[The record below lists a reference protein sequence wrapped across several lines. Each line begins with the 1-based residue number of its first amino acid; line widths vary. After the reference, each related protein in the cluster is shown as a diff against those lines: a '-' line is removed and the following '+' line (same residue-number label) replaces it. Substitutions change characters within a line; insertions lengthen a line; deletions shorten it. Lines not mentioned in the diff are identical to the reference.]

1 MTEDEEYEVKAS
13 LEEKLDDLAEQSD
26 DFYVPIK
33 DRIIGVLCIVGGG
46 YVIQS
51 GGTVNAGYAVVP
63 MSFCLCCSVLLQSIS
78 RKK

>member
-1 MTEDEEYEVKAS
+1 MKT
-13 LEEKLDDLAEQSD
+13 L
-26 DFYVPIK
+26 
-33 DRIIGVLCIVGGG
+33 RILLLILTTVFAVLCIVGAG

-63 MSFCLCCSVLLQSIS
+63 MCLCLCCSVLLQSIS

>member
-1 MTEDEEYEVKAS
+1 MKILRTVLLILTTVFA
-13 LEEKLDDLAEQSD
+13 
-26 DFYVPIK
+26 
-33 DRIIGVLCIVGGG
+33 VLCIVGAG

-78 RKK
+78 RRK